1 MTNNNLHTANPP
13 SDWQETTLGEVVEIK
28 NEKLKMNNLTLD
40 NYISTEN
47 LLPDRLGVQKS
58 ANLPNV
64 SSVNAFKKDD
74 TLFSNIRTYFKK
86 VWFAKFDG
94 GASNDVLIFTS
105 KDENKLDKKFL
116 YYFISS
122 DCFIDFTV
130 ISAKGTKMPRGDKE
144 AMKTFPILLPPL
156 PEQQAIASVLSAF
169 DDKIELLRE
178 ENKTLEEMGQALFKK
193 WFVEFDFP
201 TSTSSVAEKL
211 PEPVEGNDAVS
222 LPKGDAL
229 SLPKGWRVGKLGEV
243 VDLLNGFAYKSSD
256 FIENGKYRLVT
267 IANVQDGSF
276 VENTKDGL
284 DEIPQKMPDYCNLET
299 GDILLSLTGNVGRVC
314 HVIGEN
320 YFLNQRVA
328 KLQAKEKSDY
338 GFVYTMFRQN
348 SMIGLLESISAGT
361 AQQNLSPIKTA
372 DLEIIIPSRK
382 ILDEFANTI
391 NPMIDKMLDNK
402 LQIQSLARSRDAL
415 LPRLMSGE
423 VRVKY

>member
-1 MTNNNLHTANPP
+1 MRNLYQIIKNNMTNNNLHTANPP

-256 FIENGKYRLVT
+256 FIENG
-267 IANVQDGSF
+267 
-276 VENTKDGL
+276 
-284 DEIPQKMPDYCNLET
+284 
-299 GDILLSLTGNVGRVC
+299 
-314 HVIGEN
+314 
-320 YFLNQRVA
+320 
-328 KLQAKEKSDY
+328 
-338 GFVYTMFRQN
+338 
-348 SMIGLLESISAGT
+348 
-361 AQQNLSPIKTA
+361 
-372 DLEIIIPSRK
+372 
-382 ILDEFANTI
+382 
-391 NPMIDKMLDNK
+391 
-402 LQIQSLARSRDAL
+402 
-415 LPRLMSGE
+415 
-423 VRVKY
+423 